1 VTRPVH
7 SGLRRPRR
15 PPGTGIAAAGTIA
28 LHVAAGVVLFGTSGM
43 VHQLPPPTIEV
54 NLVAAPAPQPNQRK
68 APEAVQRPAA
78 QPAPAL
84 PKPKPKPEKTPA
96 VKTPPPPVTT
106 PEKREAAPR
115 TTPKAVPAPGEK
127 PSTGSDVATVK
138 TTGVEF
144 PYPEYL
150 RNIYSQIL
158 MRWQRPGGNVAL
170 RAEIF
175 FLIHR
180 DGSISDVQF
189 THRSGSFAFDLEAQG
204 AIEAAGNANAFGPLP
219 GGYSND
225 VLPVTFFFTPSG
237 TQ

>member
-1 VTRPVH
+1 MTRPVH

-28 LHVAAGVVLFGTSGM
+28 LHVAAGVALFGTAGM

-68 APEAVQRPAA
+68 APEAVTRPAA
-78 QPAPAL
+78 QPTPAL
-84 PKPKPKPEKTPA
+84 PKPKPQKKPA
-96 VKTPPPPVTT
+96 VKAPPPPPAT

-115 TTPKAVPAPGEK
+115 TTPKVAPAPGEK

-158 MRWQRPGGNVAL
+158 MRWQRPSGNVAL

-219 GGYSND
+219 GAYSND

-237 TQ
+237 SQ